1 MWIIASIPFWILGTL
16 CLLGS
21 YGSIEWK
28 KTTTDDEV
36 KRVVWSLIWAGVF
49 FLIAAKVAG

>member
-1 MWIIASIPFWILGTL
+1 MWIIASIPFWILGVM

-21 YGSIEWK
+21 YISIKWK

-36 KRVVWSLIWAGVF
+36 KRVTWGLIWAGVF

>member
-16 CLLGS
+16 CMLGAFC
-21 YGSIEWK
+21 SIKWT

-36 KRVVWSLIWAGVF
+36 RRVLWGLIWSGVF
-49 FLIAAKVAG
+49 FLIAAKLAS